1 MTEAKKEMLKKLGF
15 GAEVEAYEKGNCT
28 ICRKEVTWDSF
39 RDEISKKEFRI
50 SGMCQECQDKVFNGE
65 M

>member
-1 MTEAKKEMLKKLGF
+1 MNKDIMRAMGF
-15 GAEVEAYEKGNCT
+15 GKEVDAYESGNCPT
-28 ICRKEVTWDSF
+28 CGKPVSWDSF